1 MKNLYAD
8 IRTKA
13 SKNKDRQAIIR
24 PSEYD
29 FNKTEEGTVSCKNY
43 LRSLSIVRSVETM
56 GKDLLDVRL
65 YEEE

>member
-8 IRTKA
+8 IKAKA
-13 SKNKDRQAIIR
+13 SRNKDRQAMIR

-29 FNKTEEGTVSCKNY
+29 YDRTEEGTVSCKNY
-43 LRSLSIVRSVETM
+43 LLGLSIVRTVETM